1 MLYKACA
8 RGRSAKGKKVKKKK
22 KKTFPVRLSCT
33 RSLTDRG
40 RGRDCVKGFKK
51 WTLATTTNEKTYTKI
66 FENYEK
72 KKIKKKR
79 SLLMNMGRAY
89 FITYSEN

>member
-1 MLYKACA
+1 MRAGAEC
-8 RGRSAKGKKVKKKK
+8 KGEKSKKK

-51 WTLATTTNEKTYTKI
+51 WILATTTDEKTYTKI

-72 KKIKKKR
+72 KKIKKK
-79 SLLMNMGRAY
+79 GR
-89 FITYSEN
+89 F